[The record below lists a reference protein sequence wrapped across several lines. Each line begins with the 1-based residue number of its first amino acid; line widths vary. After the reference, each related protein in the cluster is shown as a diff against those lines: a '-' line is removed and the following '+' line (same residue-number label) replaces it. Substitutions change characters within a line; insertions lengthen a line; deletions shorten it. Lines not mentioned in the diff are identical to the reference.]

1 MTSRR
6 SKEAA
11 TEILE
16 DFNGNNLMTN
26 TSNLS
31 DFLKDKFD
39 FDKTGIVVTSV
50 QLAEQILAE
59 FKDQTDAK
67 AEDLAVKLDKALCL
81 EAAVTSGIL
90 DPNDPA
96 IGPFNGMGSSL
107 DG

>member
-1 MTSRR
+1 MTSRK

-26 TSNLS
+26 ASSLS

-39 FDKTGIVVTSV
+39 FDKTGIVVNSV
-50 QLAEQILAE
+50 QLAEQILIE
-59 FKDQTDAK
+59 FKNQTDAK

-81 EAAVTSGIL
+81 EAAAASDIL

-96 IGPFNGMGSSL
+96 IGPFNGMGGSR